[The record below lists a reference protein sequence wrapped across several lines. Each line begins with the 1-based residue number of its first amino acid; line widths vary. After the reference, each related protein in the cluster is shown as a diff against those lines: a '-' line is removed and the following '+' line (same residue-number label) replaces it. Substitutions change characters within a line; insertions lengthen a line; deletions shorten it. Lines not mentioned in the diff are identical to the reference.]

1 MPVRVEGYVALL
13 REIVTVDAIEG
24 VRVEV
29 KKVRHVPATLT
40 EPVLTVLHVPETF
53 TYKFVRVLHVPA
65 DLTCAVIL

>member
-1 MPVRVEGYVALL
+1 M
-13 REIVTVDAIEG
+13 EG

-29 KKVRHVPATLT
+29 KKVLHVPATLT

-65 DLTCAVIL
+65 DLTCPVIL

>member
-1 MPVRVEGYVALL
+1 
-13 REIVTVDAIEG
+13 
-24 VRVEV
+24 
-29 KKVRHVPATLT
+29 LT